1 MSAAHNPPA
10 FSFYANDFLTG
21 TMTLTLADRGA
32 YITLLAYQWDHG
44 SIPDDPSVRARVLGC
59 TRREATLAWDHLA
72 EKFTRVA
79 DGWRNLRL
87 EEERAKQIARHAA
100 LAENGQRGAS
110 RRWQKPPRDDGTSYS
125 QANGQANSQANSRAI
140 AGPIANTWQSDG
152 LPSSVQPQSLQRAED
167 SGVVR
172 QTLQRAEVSVDARA
186 RGIAKTPAIP
196 TIHRGSHRAHAW
208 CSERMC
214 VPEFLHEKFLG
225 AIGNQGTD
233 TTLRAFYADTMAHV
247 PEAQA
252 IDTDPLK
259 FWPPH
264 VAARWPPAA
273 AAIGSRTAALRRA
286 TADFVRGGE

>member
-1 MSAAHNPPA
+1 
-10 FSFYANDFLTG
+10 
-21 TMTLTLADRGA
+21 
-32 YITLLAYQWDHG
+32 
-44 SIPDDPSVRARVLGC
+44 
-59 TRREATLAWDHLA
+59 
-72 EKFTRVA
+72 
-79 DGWRNLRL
+79 
-87 EEERAKQIARHAA
+87 
-100 LAENGQRGAS
+100 
-110 RRWQKPPRDDGTSYS
+110 
-125 QANGQANSQANSRAI
+125 
-140 AGPIANTWQSDG
+140 
-152 LPSSVQPQSLQRAED
+152 
-167 SGVVR
+167 
-172 QTLQRAEVSVDARA
+172 
-186 RGIAKTPAIP
+186 
-196 TIHRGSHRAHAW
+196 
-208 CSERMC
+208 MC